1 MPLLIFY
8 LFIARGKVSIA
19 KMLMEELKQIRI
31 LRHYD
36 KIGRGEPWIVDSML
50 DERASFNL
58 SPERKEAI
66 ITDYLKS

>member
-1 MPLLIFY
+1 
-8 LFIARGKVSIA
+8 
-19 KMLMEELKQIRI
+19 MLMEELKQIRI